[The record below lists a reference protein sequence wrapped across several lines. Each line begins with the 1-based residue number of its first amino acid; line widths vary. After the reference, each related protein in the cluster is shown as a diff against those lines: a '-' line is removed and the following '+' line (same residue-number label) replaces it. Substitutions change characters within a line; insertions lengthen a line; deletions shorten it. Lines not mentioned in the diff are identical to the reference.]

1 MRFFQYRATD
11 SAGRLAEGTIR
22 AASIDAARTALAQAG
37 YLVSTLGEAVAA
49 PAAVPVVKAA
59 AARPAPAPRQ
69 PEPVS
74 IPPAQRSSRPT
85 PVAPVVMA
93 AVAAPAAVAT
103 VKTKW
108 GSDKELYFLFSQ
120 LGQFFRG
127 GTAPQAAFHHLANS
141 SKPHFTQALREVE
154 KNATEGRPISEIFEK
169 YPYLFPPDVVGV
181 TRAGEVSG
189 HLGEAFE
196 NISSQVEASARIK
209 RRLSYFLYL
218 LIGIFAVFPII
229 YAVVLGSMDSIK
241 KQDQA
246 GGSLNVGSTV
256 STSIF
261 SQISHQIIPSL
272 AIFAGFILFLQIL
285 NSMPLRRFRHQ
296 LVLRLPALG
305 GRVRAEAIARFTWAL
320 GLVSRGGVS
329 PQTTFTVAATC
340 VPNLI
345 LRDQL
350 MNSAKTML
358 ESERLS
364 AALKRSQALP
374 VEYTHIV
381 ETGELTGD
389 VPRALADIHRA
400 TDADLKA
407 REGTT
412 VTVSS
417 ILFYVGLGVITL
429 FMVAFLYKLY
439 ASSLITTILGDS

>member
-1 MRFFQYRATD
+1 M
-11 SAGRLAEGTIR
+11 
-22 AASIDAARTALAQAG
+22 
-37 YLVSTLGEAVAA
+37 A
-49 PAAVPVVKAA
+49 PA
-59 AARPAPAPRQ
+59 
-69 PEPVS
+69 
-74 IPPAQRSSRPT
+74 
-85 PVAPVVMA
+85 
-93 AVAAPAAVAT
+93 AAPAAVAT

-108 GSDKELYFLFSQ
+108 SSDKELFFLFSQ
-120 LGQFFRG
+120 LGQFFRAG
-127 GTAPQAAFHHLANS
+127 IAPQAAFHNLANS

-154 KNATEGRPISEIFEK
+154 NNATEGRPISDIFEK

-218 LIGIFAVFPII
+218 LVGIFATFPII
-229 YAVVLGSMDSIK
+229 YGVVLGSMDSIK
-241 KQDQA
+241 KQDQS
-246 GGSLNVGSTV
+246 GGNLDVGSTV
-256 STSIF
+256 RTSIF
-261 SQISHQIIPSL
+261 TELSHQIIPSL
-272 AIFAGFILFLQIL
+272 LIFACFMLFLQIL
-285 NSMPLRRFRHQ
+285 HSMPLRRLRHQ

-329 PQTTFTVAATC
+329 PQTTFTIAATC

-350 MNSAKTML
+350 MDSARTML

-364 AALKRSQALP
+364 SALKRSQALP

-389 VPRALADIHRA
+389 VPRALSDIHRA